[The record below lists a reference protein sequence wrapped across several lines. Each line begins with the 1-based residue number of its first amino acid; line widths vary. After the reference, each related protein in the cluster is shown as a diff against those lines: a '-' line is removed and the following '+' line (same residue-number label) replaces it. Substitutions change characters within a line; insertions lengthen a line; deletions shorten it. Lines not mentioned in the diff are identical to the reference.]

1 MKRHF
6 CLLEILLRS
15 GAFSA
20 AEAPSGPA
28 VGSTA
33 ATGK

>member
-1 MKRHF
+1 MQRHF
-6 CLLEILLRS
+6 CLLGILFCS

-28 VGSTA
+28 VGFTV